1 MAHWDI
7 QTQSPLLP
15 ATLPTWEPV
24 PPKDS
29 YLLLFHLTVE
39 GAPQCQSSLL
49 VIVGGPYSSSVALL
63 MLLKCSGDLFPL
75 HDSVLLSWVTNAA
88 APQPS

>member
-39 GAPQCQSSLL
+39 GAPQCHFETLNPTFPACHCWRSIQF
-49 VIVGGPYSSSVALL
+49 ICGTFNALK
-63 MLLKCSGDLFPL
+63 ML
-75 HDSVLLSWVTNAA
+75 W
-88 APQPS
+88 